1 MYGLSNRGRGMNYP
15 ALKTIKESDHLSQR
29 DVLRPANNLTIS
41 CNDSNSNED
50 SKYSGKQV
58 TAPVLPL
65 NHMSP
70 QISPASGHFLKATK
84 SISFRSPRISP
95 LNQRH
100 LPAEFPIHRTKRNRM
115 QETYVNQTHLQET
128 IEEDKEENEKEPR
141 WVRNSRFSEMRDYN
155 EFNHG
160 GKRYKSEEKI
170 NRNKAHRQN
179 ASLHPVTYVSETEE
193 EDLHSDDDKAF
204 GSRPKKLKVM
214 TLAHLSSILNK
225 KLFSDDFD
233 RSSQNADHSQQR

>member
-29 DVLRPANNLTIS
+29 DILRPANNLTIS

-95 LNQRH
+95 LN
-100 LPAEFPIHRTKRNRM
+100 
-115 QETYVNQTHLQET
+115 
-128 IEEDKEENEKEPR
+128 
-141 WVRNSRFSEMRDYN
+141 
-155 EFNHG
+155 
-160 GKRYKSEEKI
+160 
-170 NRNKAHRQN
+170 
-179 ASLHPVTYVSETEE
+179 
-193 EDLHSDDDKAF
+193 
-204 GSRPKKLKVM
+204 
-214 TLAHLSSILNK
+214 
-225 KLFSDDFD
+225 
-233 RSSQNADHSQQR
+233 